1 MPDFM
6 QNDDESRQ
14 LLSDLLVLS
23 SVPHE
28 LISAISTELKGKA
41 PFVSLDKLVAKHVA
55 VPEANSAVA
64 RLIANLDVESVPVVT
79 EMVQAWRES
88 LEDENPLNDDGFELL
103 KQNLES
109 LIQPAT
115 AGVIG
120 RTQKAAA
127 LMTATGNEVTGL
139 SFICDARPVYNDART
154 EIEGYIPLATMKIY
168 FERPNDESDAIEFVL
183 TPGELDAV
191 IERATQARAKIN
203 LMQKTFSAWIPNGT
217 GENMS

>member
-1 MPDFM
+1 MSDLM

-23 SVPHE
+23 SIPHE
-28 LISAISTELKGKA
+28 LIAAISAELQGKD
-41 PFVSLDKLVAKHVA
+41 PFVPLGKLVVKHIT
-55 VPEANSAVA
+55 VPEATSAVT
-64 RLIANLDVESVPVVT
+64 RLLANLDVESVPVVT
-79 EMVQAWRES
+79 EMVQTWRES
-88 LEDENPLNDDGFELL
+88 LEEESPLNEEGFNLL

-115 AGVIG
+115 EGVIG

-154 EIEGYIPLATMKIY
+154 EIEGYVPLATMKI
-168 FERPNDESDAIEFVL
+168 FFDRPNEESDAIEFVL
-183 TPGELDAV
+183 TPVELDAV
-191 IERATQARAKIN
+191 IERATQAREKIN

-217 GENMS
+217 GEDFS